1 MSSLLALPPTVKA
14 DFIGGHFGSFRK
26 DPIGFLSHISSLGDV
41 TTFKMGT
48 QRVYFVNHP
57 EMLRDL
63 LVTHHGKFIKGI
75 GLQRM
80 QIFLG
85 QGLLTSEGSFHLRQ
99 RRMMQPVF
107 HRDRINEYAKSMIF
121 YAEKMADQWTDGE
134 VRDIDKEMMRLTL
147 AVVGKTLFN
156 ADVESEAADVGR
168 SMTELVGLFN
178 LLLMPFS
185 HILFKL
191 PLPPTLIFR
200 RAKKKLDDIVYGIIN
215 ERRTSG
221 EDKGDLLSMLLMA
234 QDEED
239 GVGMS
244 DQQLRDEC
252 MTLFL
257 AGHETTANALTWTF
271 YLLSQNSEAAER
283 LYEELDEVLG
293 DDPLT
298 PEHYPKLR
306 YTEHVLAES
315 MRLFPPA
322 WIIGRSVVEDHCFG
336 EYNVP
341 KGSLVLT
348 SQYVLHHD
356 ERFWDRAGDFMP
368 ERWESQSIKEAG
380 QKFIYFPFS
389 RGVRS
394 CIGEGF
400 AWMEG
405 VLLLAA
411 LGRKWKLELE
421 PHQIID
427 TEPLIT
433 LRPKHGMRM
442 KTVKR

>member
-1 MSSLLALPPTVKA
+1 MKELPRQPPTVKA
-14 DFIGGHFGSFRK
+14 DLVGGHFRSFRK
-26 DPIGFLSHISSLGDV
+26 NPIGFLRNLSSLGDV
-41 TTFKMGT
+41 TTFKMGS
-48 QRVYFVNHP
+48 QRVYFVNNP
-57 EMLRDL
+57 DMLRDL
-63 LVTHHGKFIKGI
+63 LVTHQNKFIKGI

-85 QGLLTSEGSFHLRQ
+85 QGLLTSEGPFHLRQ
-99 RRMMQPVF
+99 RRMMQPAF

-121 YAEKMADQWTDGE
+121 YASRMADEWVDGE
-134 VRDIDKEMMRLTL
+134 EADIDREMMRLTL

-156 ADVESEAADVGR
+156 ADVESDAADVGK

-191 PLPPTLIFR
+191 PLPPTLVFR
-200 RAKKKLDDIVYGIIN
+200 RAKKKLDGIVYGIIN
-215 ERRTSG
+215 ERRASG

-239 GVGMS
+239 GIGMS

-271 YLLSQNSEAAER
+271 YLLSQNPAVEER
-283 LYEELDEVLG
+283 LHRELDEVLG
-293 DDPLT
+293 DDPLI
-298 PEHYPKLR
+298 PEHYTKLR

-315 MRLFPPA
+315 MRLYPPA
-322 WIIGRSVVEDHCFG
+322 WIIGRSVVENHRFG
-336 EYNVP
+336 EYDIP

-348 SQYVLHHD
+348 SQHVLHHD
-356 ERFWDRAGDFMP
+356 ERFWERAEEFIP
-368 ERWESQSIKEAG
+368 ERWERQSIKEAG

-411 LGRKWKLELE
+411 LSRNWKLDLVPSQVIE
-421 PHQIID
+421 

-433 LRPKHGMRM
+433 LRPKHGMKMVLR
-442 KTVKR
+442 KR